1 MKMKT
6 IYYSIITFIA
16 LFVISFIVTQ
26 NDLVRK
32 SNTSDGIEGESIPS
46 NLKSTGAMEAMRW
59 YNDQR
64 AFPTGKIPYDWRE
77 KAEEHIK
84 KYNLSKSSS
93 IDAVSWTSVGPSNVG
108 GRVRSIAVDPA
119 NSSIVYAGSVSGGIW
134 KSTNGG
140 SAWTPITDFVSN
152 IVIGCITIDPT
163 NSNVIY
169 AGTGEGY
176 FNYDAL
182 RGIGV
187 LKSTDAGT
195 TWTVL
200 NNFVNASPN
209 YYYYFIN
216 KIVIRPDNP
225 NILFAA
231 VSNSNNTEGIW
242 KSTDAGASW
251 SKITTP
257 STSKFCT
264 DLVLDP
270 NNSNTMF
277 AAFGLFS
284 SDGVYKTTNSGTNWT
299 KLTTGFPATT
309 LKYTR
314 ISLSI
319 SKTNPAVLFAS
330 VADSNYY
337 THGVYKLNTSGT
349 SWVTLATPYDYTS
362 AVSGTHLGGQGWY
375 NNVITV
381 HPTDTNTIY
390 VGGINILRSA
400 NGGSTW
406 NRLSD
411 GYGAPYV
418 HVDQHAITIDPNNYS
433 TVYFGCDGGVFKSTT
448 GGNSFSDM
456 NSGFSTIQFYSGAVH
471 PTITAYFGGTQD
483 NGTLKTTAPT
493 AWQSAFGG
501 DGGDVWINYNSPNI
515 IYTEYV
521 NLAIFKSIDGGSS
534 WTKSLNGIPTGTNYY
549 DGTTDRVD
557 FIAPYTMD
565 PGNPSN
571 LVAGTYKVYRTTSG
585 GTLWTSISGDLTGD
599 GTGSTGAVITAI
611 GIAKS
616 SSTTIYVGTSGYGA
630 TTARVWATTNAGT
643 NWTNVTVA
651 PIPNRRV
658 TAIAINPNNRD
669 SAYVCFSGYGTG
681 HLFFTANRG
690 TSWINKSGNLPDI
703 PVNAMI
709 IDPVNVSHLFVGT
722 DLGVYESQDGGTT
735 WTQQN
740 SGMAN
745 VSVADLDLN
754 NSGYLFAATHGRGM
768 FKTVN
773 TVGIK
778 EDNLNL
784 PTSFNLEQ
792 NFPNPF
798 NPSTMIAFSINEPS
812 YVTLK
817 IYDVAGREVSIIEE
831 GELHQGRY
839 ERNFDGSQIAS
850 GVYFY
855 NLKVLAKSGSNYSQT
870 KKMIL
875 VK

>member
-1 MKMKT
+1 MKT
-6 IYYSIITFIA
+6 IHYSIIMFITLFLVTF
-16 LFVISFIVTQ
+16 FVTRFDDVQKTT
-26 NDLVRK
+26 VAGK
-32 SNTSDGIEGESIPS
+32 TGVESIPS
-46 NLKSTGAMEAMRW
+46 NLKSTGAMEAMKW

-64 AFPTGKIPYDWRE
+64 AYPTGKIPYGWRE
-77 KAEEHIK
+77 KAEDHIK
-84 KYNLSKSSS
+84 KFNLSKSGSVN
-93 IDAVSWTSVGPSNVG
+93 AVTWTSVGPSNVG

-119 NSSIVYAGSVSGGIW
+119 NSNIIYAGSVSGGIW

-140 SAWTPITDFVSN
+140 SGWAPISDFVSN
-152 IVIGCITIDPT
+152 MVIGCITIDPL
-163 NSNVIY
+163 NSNIIY

-187 LKSTDAGT
+187 LKSTDAGA

-200 NNFVNASPN
+200 NNFVGAGAN

-231 VSNSNNTEGIW
+231 VTNNSEGIW

-270 NNSNTMF
+270 NNSNTMY

-284 SDGVYKTTNSGTNWT
+284 SDGVYKTTNGGTSWT
-299 KLTTGFPATT
+299 KLATGFPATT

-337 THGVYKLNTSGT
+337 THGIYKLNTSGT
-349 SWVTLATPYDYTS
+349 SWVTLTTPYDYTVN
-362 AVSGTHLGGQGWY
+362 VSGTHLGGQGWY
-375 NNVITV
+375 NNVITA
-381 HPTDTNTIY
+381 HPTDTNTVY
-390 VGGINILRSA
+390 VGGINLFRTT
-400 NGGSTW
+400 NGGSLW

-411 GYGAPYV
+411 GYSAPYV

-448 GGNSFSDM
+448 GGNSFNDM

-471 PTITAYFGGTQD
+471 PTIAAYFGGTQD
-483 NGTLKTTAPT
+483 NGTLKTTTPT
-493 AWQSAFGG
+493 TWQSAFGG

-515 IYTEYV
+515 IFTEYV
-521 NLAIFKSIDGGSS
+521 NLTIFKSTDGGSS
-534 WTKSLNGIPTGTNYY
+534 WNKAMNGIPTGPNYY

-571 LVAGTYKVYRTTSG
+571 LVAGTYKIYRTTNS

-599 GTGSTGAVITAI
+599 GAGSTGAIITAI

-616 SSTTIYVGTSGYGA
+616 SSVTIYVGTGGSG
-630 TTARVWATTNAGT
+630 TSTAKVWVTTNTGT

-658 TAIAINPNNRD
+658 TAIAVDPNNRD

-681 HLFFTANRG
+681 HLYFTANRG
-690 TSWINKSGNLPDI
+690 TSWSNKSGNLPDI
-703 PVNAMI
+703 PVNAII
-709 IDPVNVSHLFVGT
+709 IDPVNVSHLFLGT
-722 DLGVYESQDGGTT
+722 DLGVYESNDGGTT

-754 NSGYLFAATHGRGM
+754 NNGYLFAATHGRGM

-773 TVGIK
+773 AVGIK
-778 EDNLNL
+778 DENITT
-784 PTSFNLEQ
+784 PTAFNLEQ

-798 NPSTMIAFSINEPS
+798 NPSTLISFSIAEPS
-812 YVTLK
+812 YVALK
-817 IYDVAGREVSIIEE
+817 IFDMSGREVVVIED

-839 ERNFDGSQIAS
+839 ERKFDGSTIAS

-855 NLKVLAKSGSNYSQT
+855 NLKVSGKNGNHFSQT